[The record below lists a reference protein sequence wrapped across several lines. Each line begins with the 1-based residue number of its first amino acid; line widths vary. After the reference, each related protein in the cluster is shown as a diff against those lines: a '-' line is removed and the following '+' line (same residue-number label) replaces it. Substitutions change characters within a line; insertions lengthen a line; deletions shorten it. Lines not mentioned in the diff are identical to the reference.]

1 MNSRSFVAA
10 AALVAAVSWPAVS
23 LAQRVEQSRGN
34 IVSIDQSRG
43 TIELRDPQGRTGT
56 WKFNRN
62 ATVKFTDGSSFF
74 PNPSTADLRPPM
86 YVHFTFSNEVID
98 GFDVVELGFQP
109 GNEDSVN
116 QAKRPGQSRMVTG
129 RVTAYDGNVKQV
141 ELDVNGRRETFQLT
155 DRSNQQL
162 NPGDRVQLRTEWS
175 GQRELVAE
183 TKVLSGGT
191 STRPSTSGGGSSG
204 GGSSSAQQAEGEV
217 VRISP
222 RGVVMQVAGA
232 EQTYVV
238 ANSSLLQRL
247 RVGNVVRF
255 SWENRSGRLY
265 ITDVR

>member
-34 IVSIDQSRG
+34 IVSIDHSRG

-56 WKFNRN
+56 WRFNRN
-62 ATVKFTDGSSFF
+62 ATVKFTDGRSYF

-86 YVHFTFSNEVID
+86 YVHVTFSNEVID

-116 QAKRPGQSRMVTG
+116 QAKRPGQSRVVTG

-162 NPGDRVQLRTEWS
+162 KAGDRVQLRTEWS

-183 TKVLSGGT
+183 AKLLSGST
-191 STRPSTSGGGSSG
+191 STQPAASGDVT
-204 GGSSSAQQAEGEV
+204 SSAQQAEGEV

-255 SWENRSGRLY
+255 AWENRSGRLY